1 VIKPTP
7 SPAFTAALPGT
18 ERLYDRNFVIAFIS
32 QSLFVVANAGLA
44 HYGRWISFLGGDE
57 LDIGLVMGAGPIV
70 SLFLRPWTG
79 PWIDRVGARATLGI
93 GYISFMAIVCANL
106 LLTDIGPFV
115 YVLRAATV
123 VSAALVFS
131 SGLAYVSQTCP
142 PSRRTEAIGT
152 LGAGGFIGMLIGPAG
167 GDYLLGG
174 ANRGRSHFD
183 FYFLAASVSVL
194 LALVLLIFLRPTPPN
209 AHRTPI
215 RLSEFV
221 RAVRR
226 YFPGSILLVDFV
238 FGLCMTIPF
247 VFLSDYCD
255 EIGMGGIGPF
265 FFAYA
270 GWGLCV
276 RLVFRRLPDLIG
288 RRKVLVAGLCFF
300 AVGMFCFL
308 IVDASQPRW
317 LVVPA
322 LLCGT
327 GHGLTF
333 HTMVGL
339 TLEPFP
345 IQNHGTGSVLALM
358 HLDLGTITGAPILGW
373 VARHMGYNSVF
384 LIVGGACLVVA
395 AIYTAASLGAN
406 RATPSS
412 AAS

>member
-1 VIKPTP
+1 MIQPTP
-7 SPAFTAALPGT
+7 ETLIAPTTP
-18 ERLYDRNFVIAFIS
+18 ERLYDRNFLIAFIS

-70 SLFLRPWTG
+70 SLVLRPWTG
-79 PWIDRVGARATLGI
+79 PWIDRVGARATLAI
-93 GYISFMAIVCANL
+93 GYTSFMAIVAANL
-106 LLTDIGPFV
+106 LLEDIGPFV
-115 YVLRAATV
+115 YLLRALTV

-174 ANRGRSHFD
+174 AGRGRGD
-183 FYFLAASVSVL
+183 FHLYFLAATFSVL
-194 LALVLLIFLRPTPPN
+194 LALGLLALLKPTPKSS
-209 AHRTPI
+209 HLTPI

-221 RAVRR
+221 RAVYR

-255 EIGMGGIGPF
+255 AIGMGGIGPF
-265 FFAYA
+265 FLFYA

-308 IVDASQPRW
+308 LVDASHPRW
-317 LVVPA
+317 LIVPA
-322 LLCGT
+322 MLCGT

-345 IQNHGTGSVLALM
+345 IRNHGTGSVLALM

-373 VARHMGYNSVF
+373 VARHGGYNVVF
-384 LIVGGACLVVA
+384 VIVGSACLVVA
-395 AIYTAASLGAN
+395 AIYSLASL
-406 RATPSS
+406 RRP
-412 AAS
+412 AA